1 MVDDGDLL
9 SSPPDVSHASSPSS
23 AIQSALTRFFEEA
36 YPAFDN
42 LMSALSTSGFIIDPT
57 VKTLFFN
64 GVGGYLFALKTA
76 HQQGFDFPLSHTT
89 AISVLM
95 RDDSIN
101 RLVDQSL
108 AMMVDR
114 RIEKVVE

>member
-1 MVDDGDLL
+1 MVDDGDSN

-23 AIQSALTRFFEEA
+23 AIQSALTRFFDEA

-42 LMSALSTSGFIIDPT
+42 LMSVLSTSGFIIDPT
-57 VKTLFFN
+57 IKTLFFN
-64 GVGGYLFALKTA
+64 GVGGYLFALRSA
-76 HQQGFDFPLSHTT
+76 HLQGFDFPISHHMATGFLMQDD
-89 AISVLM
+89 AIS
-95 RDDSIN
+95 

-114 RIEKVVE
+114 RIERVVE